1 MAVIRCRVADGN
13 FKVEE
18 VVEFERGDMIL
29 LEKST
34 GATLTPNP
42 AVFTLIQC
50 PPGGGSD
57 CPWDKAFVLEAFPG
71 SGKVPTTGEPRD

>member
-42 AVFTLIQC
+42 TVITLIQC
-50 PPGGGSD
+50 PPGGD
-57 CPWDKAFVLEAFPG
+57 CTWDKAFVLEGFPG
-71 SGKVPTTGEPRD
+71 SGKMPTTGEPRD